1 MGLTQV
7 RFDIFEQGDLAEF
20 NELLSNPKIVI
31 EKQTMQF
38 VSVSPDDPDE
48 EYEER
53 LMLTVLFSK
62 YDEDVNMNN
71 LFKKAILKIV
81 PEYNSNGY
89 IAYQKFIKS
98 EMIEIINETT
108 AYNGKTALNLITYI
122 DKRYNVNRE
131 FSINKSEAEEKG
143 MYFDKVSGQFI
154 ME

>member
-38 VSVSPDDPDE
+38 VSVPPDDPDE

-89 IAYQKFIKS
+89 IEYQKFIKS

-143 MYFDKVSGQFI
+143 MYFDIVSGQFI

>member
-1 MGLTQV
+1 
-7 RFDIFEQGDLAEF
+7 
-20 NELLSNPKIVI
+20 
-31 EKQTMQF
+31 
-38 VSVSPDDPDE
+38 
-48 EYEER
+48 
-53 LMLTVLFSK
+53 MLTVLFSK

>member
-38 VSVSPDDPDE
+38 VSVPPDDPDE

-89 IAYQKFIKS
+89 IEYQKFIKS

-131 FSINKSEAEEKG
+131 FSINKSEAGEKG
-143 MYFDKVSGQFI
+143 MYFDEVSGQFI